1 MNSVNNLEYY
11 PLTHP
16 QKSIWYIEKMFPN
29 TSISNVA
36 GTARIKG
43 IVDFDLLD
51 RAINLF
57 IEKNDALRI
66 RISNK
71 NGEDKQYINV
81 YNYKK
86 IDFFDL
92 SKYDDPDEHMYKW
105 NEEQT
110 SLPFELYESDL
121 AYFAII
127 KINDHESA
135 IYAKTH
141 HIISD
146 AWSMSLFVNEI
157 LTFYSAL
164 KKGED
169 IPQEKYPS
177 YVDYIQNEA
186 EYKNSGKFLKD
197 QQYWLNKFDPLPE
210 ATVLKTRTTNEKR
223 TESKRKTILTPVKF
237 TNKLR
242 EFCKENNTTAYP
254 LFLAALAM
262 YINRITSKNDIV
274 IGTPVLNRS
283 NRKDKNTVGM
293 FINTLPLRINI
304 DSDTNF
310 KTFSNNVSME
320 CMSLFRHQKYP
331 YDLLLKNIRSK
342 YSNSENLYDI
352 VLSYQNSK
360 MEKQV
365 IDDQYMSRWH
375 FNHHQVN
382 SLTIHINDRDDDGR
396 LIIDYDFHEDMYSV
410 KEIEFLHTHMLS
422 LLWHA
427 LDNPEKSTNKI
438 EMLPESEKNKVLYE
452 FNNTK
457 ADYPKD
463 KTIHQLFEE
472 QVQETPNKIAIIFE
486 DKEILYKDLNLKAN
500 QLAWELREIGVMPNS
515 IVGIMVS
522 RSFELIIGILAILK
536 AGGAYLPID
545 PEYPKDRIEYI
556 LENSKASVLLT
567 EEKYYDTINYKGNI
581 ILADKKSNYKES
593 NSINPASINS
603 PTDLAYVIYTSGSTG
618 KPKGVMIEHRAVN
631 NFVTGVSERIDFLNK
646 TILSLTTVSF
656 DIFVLET
663 ILPLVCGT
671 KIVLANEKQQKMPQL
686 ISEAIKSN
694 GVNMLQ
700 ATPSRIQMIL
710 NDESASYALSYLS
723 DLMIGGE
730 ALPHHILLKLK
741 QNINTRIYNLYG
753 PTETTVWSTIKD
765 LTGSSEVDIGT
776 PISNTQI
783 YILDKYMNLVP
794 IGVEGELY
802 IGGVGLARGYVYNSE
817 LTAEKF
823 IPNPFMEGEKIYKTG
838 DLARWFPKGDIEFL
852 GRIDHQ
858 IKLRGFRIEL
868 GEIEHHLLSYPSI
881 TKAVVID
888 NGAEEDSQK
897 YLCAYYVSDKEI
909 LINDLKKHLA
919 KNLPYYMIPTYYM
932 KIDAIPL
939 TPNGKIDRKALPKIE
954 KDKVMKTRYRKPET
968 EVEKK
973 LAKMWKDI
981 LNIKRISKDSN
992 FFELG
997 GDSLNVITLLNQIH
1011 KSFNVELTFDNISE
1025 MPTLT
1030 EMSAHIDSTKRNAF
1044 TPIPVAEKREH
1055 YPLLASQKR
1064 IYILSSME
1072 NESLNY
1078 NMPFALELDGQ
1089 ADEKKIS
1096 EIFYKLIERH
1106 EALRT
1111 SFNVVNGEP
1120 VQIIHDNVSFSISFE
1135 DCTEEGINSFIKK
1148 HIRPFKLDKA
1158 PLLRVSIAK
1167 LSNNKRI
1174 MFMDMHHIISDGI
1187 SVITLL
1193 NEFSSLYDDNTLP
1206 TPTVCYKDYVVWK
1219 NSIDLSSQKEYW
1231 MQVYNDEV
1239 PVADLHYDFER
1250 PLTQSYY
1257 GKKLHF
1263 TINKTLSKKINKVV
1277 KNNGTTAF
1285 TLMFAAY
1292 NILLSKYSGQED
1304 IIVGIPVAGRRHP
1317 DIDKMIGM
1325 FVNTVA
1331 LRNKPFGKKTFIEFL
1346 AEVRDNSFKAFEN
1359 QDYPFE
1365 ELVSNLKIPRNLNR
1379 NPLFDTMF
1387 IYQKVN
1393 SPHFEN
1399 KEIHIAQ
1406 YQFDSDISKFDISL
1420 EITDMAG
1427 EFSFTIEYCT
1437 DLFKHDTIQR
1447 MGEHYLNILKS
1458 VTDSVEIKISEI
1470 EMLTSY
1476 EKNMILHVFNDTSVN
1491 FQREKTIHQLFEE
1504 QAEKTPDAIA
1514 IVFEGNKYTYK
1525 QLNEASNKLA
1535 LYLREKYIA
1544 PNKIVGIMVNRS
1556 FEMMVGILAVLKAGG
1571 CYLPI
1576 DPAYPEERID
1586 YILKDSGAKI
1596 VLTQEEHKSKI
1607 LSNQEIIDIYD
1618 DEITSYGIQNP
1629 QNANR
1634 GEDLAYVIYTSGSTG
1649 NPKGVMLKHSSLMNL
1664 EKGVSDYICLL
1675 SGKTIISLTTIS
1687 FDIFIFETLI
1697 PLSKGMTVIITNE
1710 EQQRLPRLQAEL
1722 FLKYE
1727 IDTLQTTPSRMD
1739 FILKSKYKKSILNNV
1754 SYILLGG
1761 EVFST
1766 KLYSSLKKYTNAN
1779 IYNGYGPSETTV
1791 YSTLK
1796 HIKSISDVNI
1806 GKPIANTYI
1815 YILDKY
1821 LKPVPIGV
1829 AGEIY
1834 IGGAGV
1840 GKGYVNQPDFTKER
1854 FFLDS
1859 FNGYGKMYK
1868 TGDIAKWLPTGD
1880 IEYIGRK
1887 DFQVKIKGLRIELS
1901 EIENKLLLYNEIK
1914 KAVVI
1919 VKEENSNK
1927 FLCAYF
1933 VCDGNCN
1940 NIDLSDIRIFL
1951 SKKLPA
1957 YMIPSYFFRLDK
1969 LPLTPNGKVDRIALS
1984 SMNIISGSKTNQE
1997 YPKNEVEKIFARE
2010 WAKALRKDNI
2020 SVNDNFF
2027 EIGGDSFTIIQI
2039 QSEIYSYNWNI
2050 KTQDFYKYQTIREL
2064 SDFILNNNTI
2074 EFYNGNEYTLN
2085 KDFRSIF
2092 GRELLHKKNDSKKS
2106 VLLTG
2111 ATGFL
2116 GIHILYKF
2124 LRDED
2129 LDIYCII
2136 RQRNVNKSK
2145 KYLLDLFKAYFK
2157 DEYTKMDF
2165 GRIHVILGDISKDKL
2180 GLTDEEYKN
2189 LGSKIG
2195 YVIHTAANVKH
2206 YGNYDDFYKTNV
2218 KGTETII
2225 NFCLENHLFL
2235 YHISTMSVS
2244 GKQITSNSNRMNIN
2258 EFTEK
2263 HFFVGQN
2270 YYDNVYVRTKFEA
2283 EKTIYEAMNKGLA
2296 ASVLRV
2302 GNLTGRYSD
2311 GHFQLN
2317 AQDNAFYNIIK
2328 TIIKLQIVPDYM
2340 LNMEMEFTPVDYCS
2354 EAIYKIIH
2362 YGDQK
2367 EIVYHL
2373 YNHNTIKVYD
2383 FLHFMSSMGILIK
2396 TVDDKQFN
2404 LKIYKQKQNDFDIL
2418 SGLYNYFNNINDEN
2432 QNNIVLS
2439 SKQTQRFL
2447 KEFGFFWPFVNKDYL
2462 YKIVKQMDMFGYK
2475 ELTHE

>member
-1 MNSVNNLEYY
+1 
-11 PLTHP
+11 
-16 QKSIWYIEKMFPN
+16 
-29 TSISNVA
+29 
-36 GTARIKG
+36 
-43 IVDFDLLD
+43 
-51 RAINLF
+51 
-57 IEKNDALRI
+57 
-66 RISNK
+66 
-71 NGEDKQYINV
+71 
-81 YNYKK
+81 
-86 IDFFDL
+86 
-92 SKYDDPDEHMYKW
+92 
-105 NEEQT
+105 
-110 SLPFELYESDL
+110 
-121 AYFAII
+121 
-127 KINDHESA
+127 
-135 IYAKTH
+135 
-141 HIISD
+141 
-146 AWSMSLFVNEI
+146 
-157 LTFYSAL
+157 
-164 KKGED
+164 
-169 IPQEKYPS
+169 
-177 YVDYIQNEA
+177 
-186 EYKNSGKFLKD
+186 
-197 QQYWLNKFDPLPE
+197 
-210 ATVLKTRTTNEKR
+210 
-223 TESKRKTILTPVKF
+223 
-237 TNKLR
+237 
-242 EFCKENNTTAYP
+242 

-283 NRKDKNTVGM
+283 NRKDKNTTGM
-293 FINTLPLRINI
+293 FINTLPMRINI

-320 CMSLFRHQKYP
+320 CMPLFRHQKYP
-331 YDLLLKNIRSK
+331 YDLLLKNIRAK

-427 LDNPEKSTNKI
+427 LDNPEKNINKI
-438 EMLPESEKNKVLYE
+438 EMLPESEKIKVLYE

-1618 DEITSYGIQNP
+1618 DEITNYPTGNLTNINK
-1629 QNANR
+1629 

-1649 NPKGVMLKHSSLMNL
+1649 NPKGVMIRHSSVINL
-1664 EKGVSDYICLL
+1664 INGITNKIDFSNNKSIVCI
-1675 SGKTIISLTTIS
+1675 TTIC
-1687 FDIFIFETLI
+1687 FDIFVLESILPLCRGLKIIIANQEESTNPNLLKLLI
-1697 PLSKGMTVIITNE
+1697 QRHRVNMLQSTPTRLNLFINQDDFISCLDNLSEIMVGGE
-1710 EQQRLPRLQAEL
+1710 SLPR
-1722 FLKYE
+1722 
-1727 IDTLQTTPSRMD
+1727 
-1739 FILKSKYKKSILNNV
+1739 
-1754 SYILLGG
+1754 
-1761 EVFST
+1761 
-1766 KLYSSLKKYTNAN
+1766 KLLKKLKKVTNAK
-1779 IYNGYGPSETTV
+1779 IYNMYGPTETTV
-1791 YSTLK
+1791 WST
-1796 HIKSISDVNI
+1796 IKMLNDPNTITI
-1806 GKPIANTYI
+1806 GYPIDNTQI
-1815 YILDKY
+1815 YIMDKNRN
-1821 LKPVPIGV
+1821 LLPLGIK
-1829 AGEIY
+1829 GELF
-1834 IGGAGV
+1834 IGGEGLAR
-1840 GKGYVNQPDFTKER
+1840 GYLNRDDLTHDKFIKNPLKDN
-1854 FFLDS
+1854 DIIY
-1859 FNGYGKMYK
+1859 N
-1868 TGDIAKWLPTGD
+1868 TGDIARWLPNGD
-1880 IEYIGRK
+1880 IELFGRN
-1887 DFQVKIKGLRIELS
+1887 DHQVKIRGYRIETG
-1901 EIENKLLLYNEIK
+1901 EIEKKLIDIPQIKEAAVVDFEIDDNKYLCGFFVVKQNNNITIK
-1914 KAVVI
+1914 KI
-1919 VKEENSNK
+1919 KTI
-1927 FLCAYF
+1927 LH
-1933 VCDGNCN
+1933 
-1940 NIDLSDIRIFL
+1940 
-1951 SKKLPA
+1951 KKLPE
-1957 YMIPSYFFRLDK
+1957 YMIPSDFVK
-1969 LPLTPNGKVDRIALS
+1969 
-1984 SMNIISGSKTNQE
+1984 
-1997 YPKNEVEKIFARE
+1997 VEKIPLTQNG
-2010 WAKALRKDNI
+2010 KIDRKNLLVLSKRKRNKSPINTIEKTLIELWRKTLNKEDI
-2020 SVNDNFF
+2020 SVFDNFF
-2027 EIGGDSFTIIQI
+2027 EIGGDSLSILQIQI
-2039 QSEIYSYNWNI
+2039 ELIKYNWNI
-2050 KTQDFYKYQTIREL
+2050 KTQDFYRFQTIKEL
-2064 SDFILNNNTI
+2064 SEYIKNVEVNYSINDSHNYVNLNNSFNI
-2074 EFYNGNEYTLN
+2074 QL
-2085 KDFRSIF
+2085 
-2092 GRELLHKKNDSKKS
+2092 ELKEKNIMNFKHGKS
-2106 VLLTG
+2106 VLITG

-2116 GIHILYKF
+2116 GIHILKRF
-2124 LRDED
+2124 IED
-2129 LDIYCII
+2129 GEIDIYCII
-2136 RQRNVNKSK
+2136 RRKSK
-2145 KYLLDLFKAYFK
+2145 ENAKNYLLNQIKKYF
-2157 DEYTKMDF
+2157 EYEYINLPTD
-2165 GRIHVILGDISKDKL
+2165 RIHVIYGDITKENY
-2180 GLTDEEYKN
+2180 GLTDIEYKE
-2189 LGSKIG
+2189 LGRVVSF
-2195 YVIHTAANVKH
+2195 VIHSAANVRH
-2206 YGNYDDFYKTNV
+2206 YGNYDDFYNTNI
-2218 KGTETII
+2218 KGTETVA
-2225 NFCLENHLFL
+2225 NFCLENNLFL

-2244 GKQITSNSNRMNIN
+2244 GSHLLNKNLYFDK
-2258 EFTEK
+2258 FTEK
-2263 HFFVGQN
+2263 HFFIGQN
-2270 YYDNVYVRTKFEA
+2270 YYDNVYVRSKFEA
-2283 EKTIYEAMNKGLA
+2283 ERIIYEAMTKGLT
-2296 ASVLRV
+2296 ASVIRV

-2311 GHFQLN
+2311 GHLQIN
-2317 AQDNAFYNIIK
+2317 TQDNAFLNRIK
-2328 TIIKLQIVPDYM
+2328 TIMQIKVIPDTI
-2340 LNMEMEFTPVDYCS
+2340 LDMEMEFTPVDYCS
-2354 EAIYKIIH
+2354 DAIYKIIQ
-2362 YGDQK
+2362 YENRK

-2373 YNHNTIKVYD
+2373 YNHNTINVCN
-2383 FLHFMSSMGILIK
+2383 FILILYNMGLK
-2396 TVDDKQFN
+2396 INVVKKEQFN
-2404 LKIYKQKQNDFDIL
+2404 QVIQNIKKKKINLDAL
-2418 SGLYNYFNNINDEN
+2418 SGLYDYLNNDKKNNRIQE
-2432 QNNIVLS
+2432 NIVLS
-2439 SKQTQRFL
+2439 SEQTIKIL
-2447 KEFGFFWPFVNKDYL
+2447 KELDFLWPSVDREYL
-2462 YKIVKQMDMFGYK
+2462 SKIIKQIDISKTKGI
-2475 ELTHE
+2475 LHE